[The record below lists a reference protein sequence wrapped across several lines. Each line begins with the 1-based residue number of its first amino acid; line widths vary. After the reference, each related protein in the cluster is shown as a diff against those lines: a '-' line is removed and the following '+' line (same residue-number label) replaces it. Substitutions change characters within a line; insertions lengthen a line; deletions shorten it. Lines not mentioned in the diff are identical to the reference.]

1 MSRTLLHNRR
11 SQMPRGCALA
21 AGLVAVWSLPAIALA
36 SGAPAPDEPNTDDR
50 LIAAVRQRVA
60 EVTRLAHAAT
70 NSVDLTARLSAQ
82 MPATGTTTN
91 VAVAAPTP
99 PPAAETVFT
108 LRGLSLAGKPLALLN
123 GRWFGVG
130 DRVSADGFRLAKVDP
145 DRVVLVDTQGVQRVI
160 SLYRERK

>member
-1 MSRTLLHNRR
+1 
-11 SQMPRGCALA
+11 MPRGCALA
-21 AGLVAVWSLPAIALA
+21 AGLVAVWSIPAIVLA
-36 SGAPAPDEPNTDDR
+36 SGAPAPDESNTDDR

-82 MPATGTTTN
+82 MPVPATGTTTN

-130 DRVSADGFRLAKVDP
+130 DRVSADGIRLSKIEAG
-145 DRVVLVDTQGVQRVI
+145 RVVLVDTQGVQRVI